1 LEKFLE
7 ILIGRLDMP
16 KKTPL
21 NGTCAI
27 CNARITKKEAKK
39 HVSACLQKSGREA
52 KAMGGKKPPAKV
64 FHLSVEGYGLSGDLY
79 WMHLKAL
86 GSARLRDLDTLLKDT
101 WLECCGH
108 MSVFSD
114 GEEDFEMG
122 LKLKDILR
130 PGLKLN
136 YEYDFGSTTELLLT
150 VVSEFEGSIKKGQV
164 EILARNEAPRIKCD
178 QCENPATTIC
188 TECLYDG
195 EGWLC
200 DDCATTHGCNEE
212 MLLPLVNS
220 PRTGVCAY
228 QG

>member
-1 LEKFLE
+1 MAK
-7 ILIGRLDMP
+7 RAPLD
-16 KKTPL
+16 
-21 NGTCAI
+21 GTCAI
-27 CNARITKKEAKK
+27 CKAAVTRRNVKK
-39 HVSACLQKSGREA
+39 HLQAHLDEH
-52 KAMGGKKPPAKV
+52 GKKAKGAAERKRSAKL
-64 FHLSVEGYGLSGDLY
+64 FHLLVEGYALSGDLY

-86 GSARLRDLDTLLKDT
+86 GSARLRDLDTLLRDT

-122 LKLKDILR
+122 VKLKDILR

-136 YEYDFGSTTELLLT
+136 HEYDFGSTTELLLT
-150 VVSEFEGSIKKGQV
+150 VVSEIEGSIKKGQV

-200 DDCATTHGCNEE
+200 DDCATAHGCDEE